1 MIPQT
6 MIEGKIS
13 VEQLIYQINYY
24 DKPTARSFIK
34 QMPFT
39 VTLEDYA
46 GMEKIFYPQ
55 QALSKAKAP
64 DGAQPRMGDLMY
76 YAPWGDVALFY
87 KDFRFANGLIP
98 LGKVEDIDG
107 LMDALKLASFQA
119 TFEINQI
126 Q

>member
-24 DKPTARSFIK
+24 DNPTARSFIK

-55 QALSKAKAP
+55 QALSKEKSP

>member
-24 DKPTARSFIK
+24 DNPTARSFIK

-55 QALSKAKAP
+55 QALSKEKSP

-87 KDFRFANGLIP
+87 K
-98 LGKVEDIDG
+98 VV
-107 LMDALKLASFQA
+107 
-119 TFEINQI
+119 
-126 Q
+126 